1 MRAFIVAQFRRPR
14 GVFGRLAGFLM
25 AHRGSNRTRNEWVV
39 SRLDIAP
46 HHRVLEIGCGPGV
59 ALGHAVARASEGH
72 VVGVDHSEL
81 MCRVASKRNAEA
93 IEAGRLKIIH
103 GTVDNVVPRE
113 VGFDRAFAVN
123 VIQFFESP
131 VDTLRTLRQK
141 MAPGGLLAIALQ
153 PRNRGATDEDA
164 RIGGERNRALLE
176 EAGFEVVDTATLDLA
191 PAVTCVL
198 SRAPRGG

>member
-1 MRAFIVAQFRRPR
+1 MRALIVGQFKRPR
-14 GVFGRLAGFLM
+14 GVLGRLAGFVM
-25 AHRGSNRTRNEWVV
+25 AHRDSNRARNEWVV
-39 SRLDIAP
+39 SRLGIEP
-46 HHRVLEIGCGPGV
+46 HHRVLEIGSGPGL
-59 ALGHAVARASEGH
+59 ALGHAVARASDGR

-81 MCRVASKRNAEA
+81 MCRVAARRNADA
-93 IEAGRLKIIH
+93 IEAGRLEIVH
-103 GTVDNVVPRE
+103 GTVDDVVDRE

-131 VDTLRTLRQK
+131 LDTLRTLRQR
-141 MAPGGLLAIALQ
+141 MAPGGVVAIALQ

-176 EAGFEVVDTATLDLA
+176 EAGFEVVDTATLDLT

-198 SRAPRGG
+198 GRAPNGG